1 MAELIELKK
10 KVIEKYGEGS
20 LEAGYAQHVFAK
32 RSSDYFKKV
41 CADLLEK

>member
-10 KVIEKYGEGS
+10 KIIEKYGEES
-20 LEAGYAQHVFAK
+20 LEAGYVQHVFAK

-41 CADLLEK
+41 CVNLLEK

>member
-10 KVIEKYGEGS
+10 KIIEKYGEDS
-20 LEAGYAQHVFAK
+20 FEADYAQHVFAK